1 MTDAKKRKSGLKRAA
16 PKKRA
21 RKAGAGSR
29 GLSPGECVLSELDAA
44 ASEVKTK
51 IEKEGGLVLAVY
63 RDPLGKHPLFVAIL
77 PLDKVEPTPFQRD
90 VSDMHHKRLADV
102 IDKTGYFLD
111 PIIAITAPE
120 QDGEKAAV
128 KAGFWTPNGGH
139 RLAAMRRL
147 GAKSLT
153 ALVVPE
159 RELAWQILAL
169 NTEKAHNL
177 KEKSLE
183 VIRIYRG
190 LLDEDKSRPEKQFAF
205 YLDEASF
212 VTLGLCYEKLPRFS
226 GGAYN
231 SIVRRLSEF
240 SAAAI
245 SVAFKVHEKHSELLL
260 DLDAKVAEVVAKL
273 KAKGFVSPYL
283 KAFVVAR
290 INPLRWIQGEPP
302 PLEEVFK
309 TMRERAA
316 KFNVEKIKQA
326 DLASS
331 GGVQDDAD

>member
-1 MTDAKKRKSGLKRAA
+1 MAKSKSGLKRAA

-21 RKAGAGSR
+21 RKAAVGSR
-29 GLSPGECVLSELDAA
+29 GLLPAETGLEDLD
-44 ASEVKTK
+44 SFSLEVKNR
-51 IEKEGGLVLAVY
+51 IEKEGGRVLAAY
-63 RDPLGKHPLFVAIL
+63 RDPLGKNPLLMAIL
-77 PLDKVEPTPFQRD
+77 PLASVEPTPFQRD

-102 IDKTGYFLD
+102 IDKTGLFLD
-111 PIIAITAPE
+111 PIIAITAP
-120 QDGEKAAV
+120 DK
-128 KAGFWTPNGGH
+128 GFWTPNGGH

-153 ALVVPE
+153 ALVVPK
-159 RELAWQILAL
+159 REIAWQILAL

-190 LLDEDKSRPEKQFAF
+190 LIEEDSSRTEKSFAF
-205 YLDEASF
+205 YLEEASF
-212 VTLGLCYEKLPRFS
+212 VTLGLCYEKVPRFS

-231 SIVRRLSEF
+231 SIVKRLSSF
-240 SAAAI
+240 SDESLSKSA
-245 SVAFKVHEKHSELLL
+245 KERTKHSEQLL
-260 DLDAKVAEVVAKL
+260 DLDSKVAEAVAKL

-302 PLEEVFK
+302 PLEEVLK

-316 KFNVEKIKQA
+316 KFNVDKVKQE

-331 GGVQDDAD
+331 GGAPDDAD

>member
-1 MTDAKKRKSGLKRAA
+1 MAEARKRKSALKRAPA
-16 PKKRA
+16 KKRA
-21 RKAGAGSR
+21 RKAAAGSR
-29 GLSPGECVLSELDAA
+29 GLAPAECVVADAGF
-44 ASEVKTK
+44 EKDTREW
-51 IEKEGGLVLAVY
+51 IEREGGAVLAAY
-63 RDPLGKHPLFVAIL
+63 RDPLGKQPLFVAIL

-102 IDKTGYFLD
+102 IDKTGLFLD
-111 PIIAITAPE
+111 PIIAITAPH
-120 QDGEKAAV
+120 K
-128 KAGFWTPNGGH
+128 GFWTPNGGH

-153 ALVVPE
+153 ALVVPA
-159 RELAWQILAL
+159 RAVAWQILAL

-190 LLDEDKSRPEKQFAF
+190 LLEEDAKRPESAFSF
-205 YLDEASF
+205 YLEEASF

-231 SIVRRLSEF
+231 PIVRRLSSF
-240 SAAAI
+240 SNSSIDSAL
-245 SVAFKVHEKHSELLL
+245 KTHQKHAEQVME
-260 DLDAKVAEVVAKL
+260 LDAKVAEVVAKL

-302 PLEEVFK
+302 PLEEVLK

-316 KFNVEKIKQA
+316 KFNVDRIRQE
-326 DLASS
+326 DLASA
-331 GGVQDDAD
+331 GGAPDDAD